1 MRAGLSW
8 ALRLSSLALSS
19 LAFSSLALSSLALA
33 CAESAQ
39 GAGPIKLAP
48 CRLDGLGVE
57 ARCGSY
63 SVFEDRRTR
72 QGRRLELRLAM
83 VPALAASPRSD
94 PLFLLVG
101 GPGQAA
107 TEAGPQIAEAL
118 RDVQRQRDIV
128 LVDQRGTGGSHALDC
143 KDESEDSLARR
154 FAPRLDLPL
163 TRSCREALDADPAL
177 YTTDLA
183 MDDLDDV
190 RVALGYE
197 RINLW
202 GGSYGTRAALVY
214 LRQHPSHVRS
224 LVLDGLAP
232 FAIELPLFV
241 ARDGQRALDLLYAD
255 CEKDSDCASSFPRAK
270 EQLQRLLARLD
281 QQPEPVLLQH
291 PRTGLAQSFTVERE
305 GLAAALLNL
314 LYVPGLASLIPL
326 GIERA
331 SRGQWDS
338 LAGSMEAF
346 SSSIDISTGMF
357 LSVVCAEDVA
367 RIDDGE
373 ADRQT
378 RATFLGEGWLG
389 RLREQCAAWHAAQLA
404 PSFFEPITGHV
415 PSLLLSGNLDPVTPP
430 PWGEAVAHALTP
442 SRHVIVPGGGHG
454 VSTLGCVPKLIGE
467 FLESLDPNGLKLEC
481 VERLQ
486 RPAFFTSLGGPS
498 P

>member
-8 ALRLSSLALSS
+8 ALTCSSLGLSSLG
-19 LAFSSLALSSLALA
+19 LA
-33 CAESAQ
+33 CTEPAQRSA
-39 GAGPIKLAP
+39 PITLAA

-63 SVFEDRRTR
+63 SVFENRRAR
-72 QGRRLELRLAM
+72 EGRRLELKLAV
-83 VPALAASPRSD
+83 VPALAASPRND

-118 RDVQRQRDIV
+118 RDVQRRRDIV

-163 TRSCREALDADPAL
+163 TRSCRDALDADPAL

-190 RVALGYE
+190 RAALGYE

-241 ARDGQRALDLLYAD
+241 ARDGQRAIDLLYSD
-255 CEKDSDCASSFPRAK
+255 CEQDSDCASRFPRARD
-270 EQLQRLLARLD
+270 QLQRLLARLE
-281 QQPEPVLLQH
+281 QRPEPVVVQH
-291 PRTGLAQSFTVERE
+291 PRTGLEQSFAVERE

-326 GIERA
+326 GVERA
-331 SRGQWDS
+331 SHGEWS
-338 LAGSMEAF
+338 TLVGSMEAF
-346 SSSIDISTGMF
+346 SSSVDISTGMF
-357 LSVVCAEDVA
+357 LSVVCAEDIA
-367 RIDDGE
+367 RIDDLE
-373 ADRQT
+373 AESQT
-378 RATFLGEGWLG
+378 RGTFLGAGWLG
-389 RLREQCAAWHAAQLA
+389 RLREQCAAWHAAQLP
-404 PSFFEPITGHV
+404 PSFFEPITGKA

-430 PWGEAVAHALTP
+430 PWGEMVARALTP

-467 FLESLDPNGLKLEC
+467 FLESLDLDALKLDC
-481 VERLQ
+481 VERLK

>member
-1 MRAGLSW
+1 VA
-8 ALRLSSLALSS
+8 LSSLALSS
-19 LAFSSLALSSLALA
+19 VGLA
-33 CAESAQ
+33 CTQSAQ
-39 GAGPIKLAP
+39 GSQQIALTP

-57 ARCGSY
+57 ARCGRY
-63 SVFEDRRTR
+63 SVFENRRTR
-72 QGRRLELRLAM
+72 EGRRLDLKLAL
-83 VPALAASPRSD
+83 VPALAGSPRSD

-107 TEAGPQIAEAL
+107 TEAGPQVVEAL
-118 RDVQRQRDIV
+118 RDVQRRRDIV
-128 LVDQRGTGGSHALDC
+128 LVDQRGTGGSHPLDC
-143 KDESEDSLARR
+143 KDESEGSLAQR

-163 TRSCREALDADPAL
+163 TRVCREQLAADPAL

-190 RVALGYE
+190 RAALGYD

-241 ARDGQRALDLLYAD
+241 ARDGQRALDLLYRD
-255 CEKDSDCASSFPRAK
+255 CAQDSDCAATFPHARD
-270 EQLQRLLARLD
+270 QLQGLLER
-281 QQPEPVLLQH
+281 
-291 PRTGLAQSFTVERE
+291 LAQSPEQVLVPHPRSGLPQRFAVERE

-326 GIERA
+326 GVERA
-331 SRGQWDS
+331 SRGEWNS
-338 LAGSMEAF
+338 IVGSMEAF
-346 SSSIDISTGMF
+346 SSSVDISTGMF

-367 RIDDGE
+367 RIADEE
-373 ADRQT
+373 AQDQT
-378 RATFLGEGWLG
+378 RGTFLGEGWLG
-389 RLREQCAAWHAAQLA
+389 RLREQCADWHAARL
-404 PSFFEPITGHV
+404 PDSFFEPITGHV

-430 PWGEAVAHALTP
+430 PWGEMVAHALSP
-442 SRHVIVPGGGHG
+442 SRHVVVPGGGHG
-454 VSTLGCVPKLIGE
+454 VSTLGCVPKLIAE
-467 FLESLDPNGLKLEC
+467 FLDSLDLAALKLEC

-486 RPAFFTSLGGPS
+486 RPAFFTSLEGPS